1 MSELFNEHGRQQTGI
16 VTNSFASV
24 PLTLRLAPETVE
36 DDSIKI
42 FGLSDNFTSTCPT
55 VIENSSFFYISRLRQ
70 IMPWYDIFV
79 YYFFIIS
86 SKLYIHEFE
95 FKNVYDDFFIKK
107 NNIVNVEHIK
117 LIKNMVLEANVGRYN
132 VAQHSR
138 SLPEEINIIHLDK
151 VIFIKFVHN
160 NAGHAFNNILNTI
173 YFIMHNQLDNWTIV
187 ITEDLIE
194 FSYFVTSVIYYFF
207 KKEQIVI
214 INDTTLVHFNTSY
227 IIPDQSY
234 KKIESINYLISHLKR
249 SVVDS
254 RRSSYGLHGLPNDS
268 TFEGNDLE
276 RAVTEGEGERLNS
289 VGESRRSYNNICLIK
304 SSLTKCQNVT
314 NKLFSQE
321 YVDHIQSRGF
331 KMIIPENLDIV
342 SLFRVIYNAKN
353 VIMSWGCC
361 SYLNSIFVNEKSN
374 ILILCHNGYSDEI
387 TQVINEYTCGILN
400 SGWFPVACNK
410 KIILYDLDTEINN
423 NTKKRLNDEID
434 RLLSIPVL

>member
-1 MSELFNEHGRQQTGI
+1 MSELFNEGGGHT
-16 VTNSFASV
+16 ASTSLH
-24 PLTLRLAPETVE
+24 PLELAESVE

-42 FGLSDNFTSTCPT
+42 FGLSDKFASTCPT
-55 VIENSSFFYISRLRQ
+55 VIENSSFFYISRLRR

-86 SKLYIHEFE
+86 NKLYIHEFE
-95 FKNVYDDFFIKK
+95 FKHVYDDFFIKK

-117 LIKNMVLEANVGRYN
+117 LIKNMVLERASNTVIAPLGERANSG
-132 VAQHSR
+132 
-138 SLPEEINIIHLDK
+138 SLQKQYEVKECVTLAKYSEEIKIIHLDK

-187 ITEDLIE
+187 ITEDLID
-194 FSYFVTSVIYYFF
+194 FSYFVTSIIYYFF

-214 INDTTLVHFNTSY
+214 INDTTLVHFKTSY

-249 SVVDS
+249 NAYDS
-254 RRSSYGLHGLPNDS
+254 RMKMNNQLGLPFDTS
-268 TFEGNDLE
+268 FEGND
-276 RAVTEGEGERLNS
+276 
-289 VGESRRSYNNICLIK
+289 YNNICLIK

-342 SLFRVIYNAKN
+342 SLFHVIYKAKN

-374 ILILCHNGYSDEI
+374 ILILCHNGYSNEI
-387 TQVINEYTCGILN
+387 AQVINEYTCGILN
-400 SGWFPVACNK
+400 SGWFPETCNK
-410 KIILYDLDTEINN
+410 KLILYDLDTEINN

-434 RLLSIPVL
+434 TLLSIHVL